1 MFCHRGMALEA
12 QVWWSFDLSALW
24 AESATRPTN
33 GCCLLTL
40 PSTCGWPEPRQ
51 PLPALWAD
59 IVLQLGMGPKMGEG
73 DGSSGNLSSRGP
85 AWGSLPCESPL
96 WHPSLSMRCAERV
109 VGRENGRSC
118 CPCCTS
124 RTLLA
129 SCSVREMRFL
139 QELASHLRLIKFTGD
154 SNVCAGYTWLTTQT
168 RAISFS
174 SQVSMLLRE
183 SAAWQMMG
191 RIWADLGPA
200 GDLSS
205 PASFWLPFPSSLIS
219 LLPSFLIIRV
229 GE

>member
-1 MFCHRGMALEA
+1 MNYLSCPLGGNVPLDSRSLRGVAGCVFCHRGMALEA

-73 DGSSGNLSSRGP
+73 DRSSGNLSSRGP

-139 QELASHLRLIKFTGD
+139 
-154 SNVCAGYTWLTTQT
+154 
-168 RAISFS
+168 
-174 SQVSMLLRE
+174 
-183 SAAWQMMG
+183 
-191 RIWADLGPA
+191 
-200 GDLSS
+200 
-205 PASFWLPFPSSLIS
+205 
-219 LLPSFLIIRV
+219 
-229 GE
+229 